1 MPAVYYSFLTPFL
14 VASSLFVD
22 SLLDYHISLA
32 NGTLFSASDN
42 GTIASCPVVA
52 EHFTVVGGIIPM
64 IAAAAACC
72 GGWLISSLQQQRSCI
87 LSWQQECER
96 SSLREHGA
104 AAFPPV
110 QQQLQ
115 LLLSFLPA
123 SGRQFFHYSCLPASR
138 QACCCAAGSLFFPL
152 SFSVARTELVFPLSS
167 PVPLCFA
174 SNSALSL
181 PLHQGLVV
189 FMSSYIAK
197 GPISLLEV
205 MGCLSHC
212 HNLYHVHQSN
222 ALFLVYML
230 LVFLL
235 AFHMVQ
241 E

>member
-1 MPAVYYSFLTPFL
+1 MALQERIQCNPAVYYSFLTPFL

-32 NGTLFSASDN
+32 NGTLFSAEDN
-42 GTIASCPVVA
+42 GTLVSCPVLA

-72 GGWLISSLQQQRSCI
+72 GGWLIASSSI
-87 LSWQQECER
+87 
-96 SSLREHGA
+96 G
-104 AAFPPV
+104 
-110 QQQLQ
+110 
-115 LLLSFLPA
+115 
-123 SGRQFFHYSCLPASR
+123 
-138 QACCCAAGSLFFPL
+138 
-152 SFSVARTELVFPLSS
+152 VARTELVFPLSS
-167 PVPLCFA
+167 PVALCFA
-174 SNSALSL
+174 SNSAFSL
-181 PLHQGLVV
+181 PVHQGLVV

-212 HNLYHVHQSN
+212 QNLYHVHQSN

-235 AFHMVQ
+235 AFHMVHSFCCNLLRQ
-241 E
+241 P